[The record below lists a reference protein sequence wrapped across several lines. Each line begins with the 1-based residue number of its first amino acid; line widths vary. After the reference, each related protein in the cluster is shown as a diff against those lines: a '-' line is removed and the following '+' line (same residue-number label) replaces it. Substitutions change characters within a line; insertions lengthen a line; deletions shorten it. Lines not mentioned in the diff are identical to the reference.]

1 MAYAEPTDLAAAL
14 RVQVTAT
21 TAPRLQSC
29 LDAAAEEI
37 DHTLGRPS
45 DAEPFPD
52 PPPALIAQVNV
63 ARAVEWWKASDA
75 AFGALGF
82 DNVGVLAAP
91 KDGFGRHAANLL
103 PHVQTWG
110 VA

>member
-1 MAYAEPTDLAAAL
+1 MAYAEPADLALAL
-14 RVQVTAT
+14 RTQVTPANE
-21 TAPRLQSC
+21 PRLQSC

-37 DHTLGRPS
+37 DHALGLVSGPV
-45 DAEPFPD
+45 PD
-52 PPPALIAQVNV
+52 PTPALIAQVNV

-91 KDGFGRHAANLL
+91 KDGFGRHAANLI
-103 PHVQTWG
+103 PYTETFG

>member
-1 MAYAEPTDLAAAL
+1 MAYAAPADLAAAL
-14 RVQVTAT
+14 RVQETAT
-21 TAPRLQSC
+21 TTPRLQAC

-37 DHTLGRPS
+37 DHALGRR
-45 DAEPFPD
+45 DAEPIPD
-52 PPPALIAQVNV
+52 PPPALVAQVNV
-63 ARAVEWWKASDA
+63 ARGVEWWKASDA

-103 PHVQTWG
+103 PHTQTFG